1 MRILQTRDCGPQR
14 AYIPVGGGTSR
25 SRTMGSAMHSRT
37 VIGCERGRDPERRL
51 GSGEQ
56 SVASFSVATNCGCE
70 DRDVQAQGKVTWFR
84 VTAWGKL
91 GELCNQYL
99 SKGRIVLVE
108 GDVEASAWRSQ
119 EGGARASLELTAR
132 NVRFIGGRDMVMSSS
147 GRMQESSDTGS
158 ASIDEEEIPF

>member
-1 MRILQTRDCGPQR
+1 M
-14 AYIPVGGGTSR
+14 YSK
-25 SRTMGSAMHSRT
+25 T
-37 VIGCERGRDPERRL
+37 VIVGHLGRDPEMRFT
-51 GSGEQ
+51 SGGQ
-56 SVASFSVATNCGCE
+56 SVTSFSVAT
-70 DRDVQAQGKVTWFR
+70 DRLWTDQSGQTQERTTWFR

-108 GDVEASAWRSQ
+108 GDVEASAWKSQ
-119 EGGARASLELTAR
+119 EGEARASLELTAR